1 MSEIIENS
9 KIQTFEINSN
19 NFLYSIEISKTKND
33 QEEGI
38 SFKALDKNYVPNVSF
53 QNFFNLEALLKFSS
67 IFKFCDTIDDA
78 LNIILQTFKTK
89 EIKISKDSKDEN
101 KIYLCIDLKL
111 NNNNGDEIRIP
122 LEKEKIK
129 ESTIIENICKNLSD
143 IKAQNRKLEEEIKQL
158 KLENQKLVEQLDKK
172 DPSTL
177 LDLMCLKFCKS
188 KYALAK
194 DLYSHLTEF
203 GLKDDF
209 KNEIANKFESKAKI
223 IYDVKKDGDKLLTFI
238 SKVFGK
244 KNIASF
250 HALHGNEKYLSV
262 QLAYLNGKFEFINN
276 YFNFDKTDLFTYGN
290 YQVYEGEYCFTSFKA
305 QNSRLFVKI
314 ESDCIFV
321 IFYEGENINFI
332 IKIRDNFVNNP
343 ILYVDEGNDKI
354 NQFFE
359 NHSENQVGELFNT
372 SRTMEVNL
380 TELIV
385 YQIGDE

>member
-1 MSEIIENS
+1 M
-9 KIQTFEINSN
+9 
-19 NFLYSIEISKTKND
+19 
-33 QEEGI
+33 
-38 SFKALDKNYVPNVSF
+38 
-53 QNFFNLEALLKFSS
+53 
-67 IFKFCDTIDDA
+67 
-78 LNIILQTFKTK
+78 
-89 EIKISKDSKDEN
+89 
-101 KIYLCIDLKL
+101 
-111 NNNNGDEIRIP
+111 
-122 LEKEKIK
+122 
-129 ESTIIENICKNLSD
+129 SD

-158 KLENQKLVEQLDKK
+158 KLENQKLVQQLNQKE
-172 DPSTL
+172 PCTL

-188 KYALAK
+188 KYILAK

-209 KNEIANKFESKAKI
+209 KNEIANKFESKATI
-223 IYDVKKDGDKLLTFI
+223 IYDVKKDGDKLLTFV

-290 YQVYEGEYCFTSFKA
+290 YQSYEGEYCFTSFKA

-332 IKIRDNFVNNP
+332 IKIRDNFINNP
-343 ILYVDEGNDKI
+343 ILYVDEGHDKI

-372 SRTMEVNL
+372 SRTTEVNL
-380 TELIV
+380 TELVV
-385 YQIGDE
+385 YQIGDECNYLNNYL